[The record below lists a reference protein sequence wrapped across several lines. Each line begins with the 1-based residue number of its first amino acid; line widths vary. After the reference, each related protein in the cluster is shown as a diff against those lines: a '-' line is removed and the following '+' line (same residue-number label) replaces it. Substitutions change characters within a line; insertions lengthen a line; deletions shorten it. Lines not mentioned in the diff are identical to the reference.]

1 MVVADLQVI
10 TKPEIL
16 VDLDLE
22 EVVVPEE
29 LVIHLL
35 FLHPKVIQV
44 EHNNG
49 QCQLIQVKL
58 ELVEAHR
65 VLGNQDRAE
74 EQEEQV

>member
-1 MVVADLQVI
+1 VVVADLQVI

-29 LVIHLL
+29 QVIHLL

-58 ELVEAHR
+58 ELVEAHLL
-65 VLGNQDRAE
+65 LGNQDRAE